1 MARISL
7 RDVGKEAGVSGATVS
22 RVLNGVEARIPAETQ
37 ARIRRIATEMGYR
50 PSRAGR
56 ALATGRTMT
65 VALWLPDL
73 RTPAHA
79 EAADGMRR
87 EAQAH
92 GYDLMIGGADVGE
105 GEGPDG
111 QRMIDGARL
120 AEWPVD
126 GIFAVDVGGRAVAG
140 LEAGLL
146 GGKPLVCLG
155 DGGPEGADAVRVEF
169 GEAAR
174 EATRHLA
181 RIGCRRIVFVSPRG
195 PHVRGDAR
203 QDGYREALAEAGLGP
218 EYLLVPDGK
227 DPRPAAYRAVSDALD
242 RPARPDALLCLS
254 DDLAFGAARALR
266 ERGLHVPQ
274 DVALIACDGT
284 DGGLYLNP
292 PLSTLARPLP
302 ELCALAWDL
311 LDRRLTDPARP
322 LQQIGV
328 PARLVLRESSR
339 R

>member
-1 MARISL
+1 MRVSL

-22 RVLNGVEARIPAETQ
+22 RVLNGVEARIPAATQ

-50 PSRAGR
+50 PSRAAR

-73 RTPAHA
+73 RAPAHA

-87 EAQAH
+87 EAQTH
-92 GYDLMIGGADVGE
+92 GYDLMIGGADAGE
-105 GEGPDG
+105 GEG
-111 QRMIDGARL
+111 IDGARL

-126 GIFAVDVGGRAVAG
+126 GIFAVDVGGRTVSG
-140 LEAGLL
+140 LNAGLL

-155 DGGPEGADAVRVEF
+155 DGGPIEADAVRVEF
-169 GEAAR
+169 GQAAR

-181 RIGCRRIVFVSPRG
+181 QSGCRRIVFVSPRG

-218 EYLLVPDGK
+218 EYLLVPDGE
-227 DPRPAAYRAVSDALD
+227 DPRPAAYRAVGDALD
-242 RPARPDALLCLS
+242 RHARPDALLCLS

-266 ERGLHVPQ
+266 ERGLRVPQ
-274 DVALIACDGT
+274 DVALVGCDGT
-284 DGGLYLNP
+284 DGGLYLDP
-292 PLSTLARPLP
+292 PLSTLARPLS
-302 ELCALAWDL
+302 EICALAWDL
-311 LDRRLTDPARP
+311 LNRRLADPSRP